1 MCIGAPLAM
10 VEIRT
15 ALTIMLKRF
24 NFQIKPM
31 STVNGH
37 VISTMLG
44 PTSSIQSLL
53 LPADR
58 APITVP
64 VLGSV
69 HKLVAL
75 PAGAQ
80 PLAIPRAA

>member
-24 NFQIKPM
+24 NFQIQPM

-58 APITVP
+58 TPITVP
-64 VLGSV
+64 VMGSV

>member
-24 NFQIKPM
+24 NFQIQPM

-44 PTSSIQSLL
+44 PTSPIKATL
-53 LPADR
+53 LPTSEL
-58 APITVP
+58 PSTVP
-64 VLGSV
+64 VLGSI
-69 HKLVAL
+69 HKLVEL
-75 PAGAQ
+75 PPAAKQ
-80 PLAIPRAA
+80 QVVPRAA